1 MDAKDQKTK
10 KLVRGRRRKKGPDSE
25 LFILLSICMSRDTFV
40 NKDACKKLKY
50 DLGLDW
56 LG

>member
-1 MDAKDQKTK
+1 MDAKDQKRK